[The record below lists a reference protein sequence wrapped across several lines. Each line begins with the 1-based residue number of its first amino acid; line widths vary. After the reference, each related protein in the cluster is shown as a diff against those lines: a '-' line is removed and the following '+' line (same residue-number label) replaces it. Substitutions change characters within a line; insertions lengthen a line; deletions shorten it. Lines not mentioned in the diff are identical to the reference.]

1 MLVTTHSPYI
11 LGTFNYLLIAAQ
23 CPEQH
28 QVELSKS
35 VHKRMWLEPQKS
47 GAYFIQNGSLTN
59 ILVEEDGL
67 TLIKNEVI
75 DGASAEI
82 NNRSDIAL
90 ELLETGDV

>member
-1 MLVTTHSPYI
+1 MPR
-11 LGTFNYLLIAAQ
+11 AAPSRAFKECSQ
-23 CPEQH
+23 
-28 QVELSKS
+28 KNG
-35 VHKRMWLEPQKS
+35 LEPQKS